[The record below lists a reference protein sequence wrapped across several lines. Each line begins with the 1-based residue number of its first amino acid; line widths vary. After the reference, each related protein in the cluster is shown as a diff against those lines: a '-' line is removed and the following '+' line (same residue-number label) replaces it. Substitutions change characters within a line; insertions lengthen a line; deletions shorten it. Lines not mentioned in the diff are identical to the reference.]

1 MRLKLNDFVA
11 ITRKKERWQ
20 VPAGMLLTELVAFAG
35 SNFHSAIRLSAEQW
49 ELLFRLLFGVTL
61 VWLIK
66 TLING
71 SRASSVDGFINSL
84 KDKKP

>member
-1 MRLKLNDFVA
+1 
-11 ITRKKERWQ
+11 
-20 VPAGMLLTELVAFAG
+20 MLLTELVAFAG

-66 TLING
+66 T
-71 SRASSVDGFINSL
+71 
-84 KDKKP
+84 